1 MPRKMILRTIGVLAA
16 AVFGIASG
24 FVAGI
29 VFPLGQAS
37 AVAAPTLNT
46 AQSPSIEVVAP
57 SDNVIDWLAEVPER
71 GRRAA
76 PVRYA
81 SR

>member
-1 MPRKMILRTIGVLAA
+1 MSRTMILRTIGVFAA
-16 AVFGIASG
+16 TVFGIASG
-24 FVAGI
+24 IVAGAL
-29 VFPLGQAS
+29 VPLDQAS

-46 AQSPSIEVVAP
+46 ARSPSIEVVAP

-71 GRRAA
+71 GRKAA

>member
-1 MPRKMILRTIGVLAA
+1 MPRKMIVRTMGVLAA

-24 FVAGI
+24 IVAGA

-37 AVAAPTLNT
+37 AVAAPTLST
-46 AQSPSIEVVAP
+46 ARSPSIEVVAP

-71 GRRAA
+71 GRKAA

>member
-1 MPRKMILRTIGVLAA
+1 M
-16 AVFGIASG
+16 
-24 FVAGI
+24 
-29 VFPLGQAS
+29 FPLGQAS
-37 AVAAPTLNT
+37 AVAPTLNT

-71 GRRAA
+71 GRKAA